1 MTIDRKSKGLA
12 LLSVVLLA
20 AIAGGIL
27 LATQA
32 SASTSTLAN
41 TSATSDL
48 TQLAVLTTQLSDTTG
63 DNSTGLVT
71 GDAFGMF
78 GPGFGGGPMGFG
90 RHGNGFGRHEM
101 GGFGPIEVSDEYK
114 ATITAIAEN
123 DTDVQQL
130 LANGYNVTR
139 VIPIIKTVIDAE
151 GNVVTKA
158 INATVILQ
166 KDTSGIAFVSV
177 DLEQSKVTQ
186 IVTYT
191 RTVIEK

>member
-1 MTIDRKSKGLA
+1 MTIERKSKGLA
-12 LLSVVLLA
+12 WLIVVLIA
-20 AIAGGIL
+20 AVAGGIL

-32 SASTSTLAN
+32 SASTSALAN
-41 TSATSDL
+41 TSASSDL
-48 TQLAVLTTQLSDTTG
+48 TQLAVLTTQLSDPTG
-63 DNSTGLVT
+63 DNSKGLVT

-90 RHGNGFGRHEM
+90 RHGGFGRHRM

-114 ATITAIAEN
+114 AAVTTIAKN
-123 DTDVQQL
+123 DPDVQQL
-130 LANGYNVTR
+130 LADGYNVTR
-139 VIPIIKTVIDAE
+139 VMPIIKTTIDAE

-158 INATVILQ
+158 TNATVVLE

-177 DLEQSKVTQ
+177 DLTQSKVTQ
-186 IVTYT
+186 IATYT